1 MEGIDRIKSHILE
14 QAQEAAR
21 AIILE
26 AVDFAG
32 QETAKAEKTSQAL
45 LDEARQ
51 GADQEAALILK
62 RAESMAAAQARKKG
76 LEQKQAYASQILDR
90 ALELLQNKPEE
101 EKVRLYVS
109 WISGLGLDQGVITL
123 GARDHEQIGEQLIA
137 ALPEGAFS
145 LDGQPGDFAG
155 GLLVTH
161 GRMRDNLTFD
171 RVLRD
176 HRPELARLA
185 LLEMGDDSSEAGQD
199 G

>member
-145 LDGQPGDFAG
+145 LDGQ
-155 GLLVTH
+155 
-161 GRMRDNLTFD
+161 
-171 RVLRD
+171 
-176 HRPELARLA
+176 
-185 LLEMGDDSSEAGQD
+185 
-199 G
+199 